1 MSIFYSDH
9 DFMIQGGDF
18 INEVI
23 RIKEVNAS
31 KLYHKQIPD

>member
-1 MSIFYSDH
+1 
-9 DFMIQGGDF
+9 MIQGGDF

-31 KLYHKQIPD
+31 KLYHKQIPDWEYVHMLFI